1 MLMDKYLPH
10 YDFREIHTVQTN
22 SPSRAVFQALRGL
35 TPTDLPL
42 VRILMAIRSVPSLLS
57 GGASFRSDANTPFID
72 QIIGSGFLFL
82 GETKDEFLLGIIG
95 KFWRPAGGLCPDI
108 LTAEGFKKFEDPG
121 WAKAAWN
128 FRVEGEG
135 IDRRIQTETRI
146 VCTDGS
152 ARRKFRLYWWIV
164 RPGSGMIRKSI
175 LNALQQRAANNPE
188 P

>member
-1 MLMDKYLPH
+1 MLMDKYLPL
-10 YDFREIHTVQTN
+10 YDFREIHTVQTS
-22 SPSRAVFQALRGL
+22 SPPRVVFQALRGL

-42 VRILMAIRSVPSLLS
+42 VKILMTIRSVPSLLF
-57 GGASFRSDANTPFID
+57 GGASFRSDANTPFLD

-82 GETKDEFLLGIIG
+82 GETEDEYLIGTIG
-95 KFWRPAGGLCPDI
+95 KFWKPTGGLCLDM
-108 LTAEGFKKFEDPG
+108 LTADGFKKFDDPG

-135 IDRRIQTETRI
+135 INRRIQTETRI

-164 RPGSGMIRKSI
+164 RTGSGMIRKSI
-175 LNALQQRAANNPE
+175 LKALQQRAARNPE